1 MASAFKGPGDLV
13 FSTDEGK
20 PLWHRNISNRGFD
33 RARKNAKLD
42 VPGKPR
48 LTLHDLRHTF
58 ASAVI
63 AAGVGA
69 YDLSRQLGHES
80 SAFTERTYVD
90 LVEARDKA
98 ERNRDLLA
106 ASGFTGLI

>member
-1 MASAFKGPGDLV
+1 MGHRTITLIPSELFKALKEHKMASAFKGPGDLV

-63 AAGVGA
+63 AAG
-69 YDLSRQLGHES
+69 S
-80 SAFTERTYVD
+80 ERTTY
-90 LVEARDKA
+90 R
-98 ERNRDLLA
+98 
-106 ASGFTGLI
+106 AS